1 MKILLDYRFKD
12 QQLQQQALTHPSY
25 INEAD
30 QGRSGHYQRLE
41 FLGDALLG
49 LLLAELLYQRYP
61 ELPEGELSRLRSTLV
76 DQDCLA
82 KLARQHGLAPMIK
95 LGKGAEQEG
104 GRDNPSI
111 LSDIFEAMVAAVY
124 LDAGFNTVKT
134 LVEEI
139 YHPLLAASDHNP
151 EKWIDAKSRLQ
162 ELMAVQKQPAPTYQ
176 LIEQSGPEHGRIF
189 VMQVKVGDKILGCG
203 QGRSKKS
210 AQQAAA
216 KEALAGLLNSAAV
229 S

>member
-1 MKILLDYRFKD
+1 MKTLSDYHFKD
-12 QQLQQQALTHPSY
+12 QQLQKQALTHPSY

-49 LLLAELLYQRYP
+49 LLLAEQLYQRYP

-76 DQDCLA
+76 DQDSLA
-82 KLARQHGLAPMIK
+82 KLARQHDLASLIK

-104 GRDNPSI
+104 GRHNPSI
-111 LSDIFEAMVAAVY
+111 LSDVFEAMVAAVY
-124 LDAGFNTVKT
+124 LDAGFSTVKA
-134 LVEEI
+134 LVGEI
-139 YHPLLAASDHNP
+139 YHPLLVASDQNP

-162 ELMAVQKQPAPTYQ
+162 ELMAVQKQPAPIYH
-176 LIEQSGPEHGRIF
+176 LLEQSGPEHDRIF

-203 QGRSKKS
+203 QGRSKKA

-216 KEALAGLLNSAAV
+216 KEALDLL
-229 S
+229 

>member
-1 MKILLDYRFKD
+1 MKTLSDYHFKD

-25 INEAD
+25 INEAEH
-30 QGRSGHYQRLE
+30 GKSGHYQRLE

-61 ELPEGELSRLRSTLV
+61 ELPEGELSRLRATLV
-76 DQDCLA
+76 DQDSLA
-82 KLARQHGLAPMIK
+82 ELARQNGLAPLIK

-124 LDAGFNTVKT
+124 LDAGFSTVKT
-134 LVEEI
+134 LVEGI

-162 ELMAVQKQPAPTYQ
+162 ELLAVQKQPAPTYH
-176 LIEQSGPEHGRIF
+176 LVEQSGPEHDRIF

-203 QGRSKKS
+203 QGRSKKA

-216 KEALAGLLNSAAV
+216 KKALAGL
-229 S
+229 

>member
-216 KEALAGLLNSAAV
+216 KEALAGL
-229 S
+229 